1 MKTSR
6 QKEGRAKWVHED
18 VLLNHRLTW
27 LGLTQAILFAAYGIA
42 IQQLASEKADAC
54 TKDYRQLVDHLLNGL
69 KAIGLFTSILIFI
82 GALAATVAMA
92 KIKKEF
98 SLPTYG
104 ISLSTTIA
112 GWVCAVGLPYEFS
125 TTWGFLIGIK
135 FGCVILV
142 LLGIFIAVTWMRVL
156 HNNEN
161 LTKRIKRTSGYS
173 RTRGKAKF
181 LQCFN
186 CG

>member
-1 MKTSR
+1 
-6 QKEGRAKWVHED
+6 
-18 VLLNHRLTW
+18 

-112 GWVCAVGLPYEFS
+112 GWVCAVGLPYAFS

-135 FGCVILV
+135 FGCVIMV

-156 HNNEN
+156 HNNEKFDKAN
-161 LTKRIKRTSGYS
+161 QKDKR
-173 RTRGKAKF
+173 
-181 LQCFN
+181 LQPKE
-186 CG
+186 GQSEISTVL